1 MKYTKLVVL
10 ALCTCLSS
18 IAIAEPKQLE
28 WEDLIPPSVPYGEII
43 GEGFTDEVNDT
54 WRPEY
59 DPNSYLLN
67 RKLDGKL
74 VKVPG
79 FVVPL
84 EVDTHGIHSFILV
97 PYVGACLHTP
107 PPPPNQLIL
116 VHTPAPWKSE
126 DPWQPIWVT
135 GELRAHMQTSE
146 IAETGYA
153 MSADGIENYE
163 WD

>member
-1 MKYTKLVVL
+1 MKYTTLAIL

-18 IAIAEPKQLE
+18 MAIAEPKQLE
-28 WEDLIPPSVPYGEII
+28 WDDLIPPGVPYGEII

-67 RKLDGKL
+67 RELDGKL

-107 PPPPNQLIL
+107 PPPP
-116 VHTPAPWKSE
+116 
-126 DPWQPIWVT
+126 
-135 GELRAHMQTSE
+135 
-146 IAETGYA
+146 
-153 MSADGIENYE
+153 
-163 WD
+163 